1 MTRFFL
7 GLFSFLFIAL
17 VSISSFAQQGSKG
30 GFNFKFIDEVTGVRV
45 LPYEVIVKER
55 NNRNLQYKIDAG
67 KIASNGTF
75 FLPLTN
81 GVYDVTVSAVGYK
94 QVATYFEVQDK
105 KINVN
110 FKMEPQSPP
119 AEVSVDYIR
128 SLHKADAMVITGYV
142 VADELGL
149 PLDSVLVYSADKA
162 ARTVTDKR
170 GYFKLV
176 LPLPVSDAQVEARN
190 KVLFARQGYTTEVR
204 QRFDMWPNGDAMLK
218 IRLTRGSGVHTVD
231 IVKKREPM
239 RAVINK

>member
-1 MTRFFL
+1 MTRFFSCL
-7 GLFSFLFIAL
+7 LNFLLVAL
-17 VSISSFAQQGSKG
+17 ISVSSFAQQGSKG

-45 LPYEVIVKER
+45 LPYEVIVKEP
-55 NNRNLQYKIDAG
+55 NNRNQQYKIDAG
-67 KIASNGTF
+67 KIAGNGTA

>member
-1 MTRFFL
+1 MTRFFSYVL
-7 GLFSFLFIAL
+7 SLLFIAL
-17 VSISSFAQQGSKG
+17 LVTSSFAQQGSNS
-30 GFNFKFIDEVTGVRV
+30 GFNFRFVDEVTGARV

-67 KIASNGTF
+67 KIAANGTV
-75 FLPLTN
+75 FLPMTN

-94 QVATYFEVQDK
+94 RVATYFEVKDK

-119 AEVSVDYIR
+119 AEVSVDYLR
-128 SLHKADAMVITGYV
+128 SLRKADAMIITGYV
-142 VADELGL
+142 MADELGL

-176 LPLPVSDAQVEARN
+176 LPLPVSEAQVEARN
-190 KVLFARQGYTTEVR
+190 RVLFTRYGYTTEAR

-218 IRLTRGSGVHTVD
+218 IRLKRGIGVHTVD
-231 IVKKREPM
+231 IVNKREPM
-239 RAVINK
+239 RSVLDK

>member
-17 VSISSFAQQGSKG
+17 VSITSFAQQGSKG
-30 GFNFKFIDEVTGVRV
+30 GFNFRFIDEVTGARV
-45 LPYEVIVKER
+45 LPYEVIVNDR
-55 NNRNLQYKIDAG
+55 NN
-67 KIASNGTF
+67 SNQKYRINAERVAANRTT
-75 FLPLTN
+75 FLPVPN
-81 GVYDVTVSAVGYK
+81 GIYDITIHATGYK
-94 QVATYFEVQDK
+94 QVATYFEVKDK

-110 FKMEPQSPP
+110 FKMEPQTPP

-149 PLDSVLVYSADKA
+149 PLDSVLVYSADKT
-162 ARTVTDKR
+162 ARTITDKR

-176 LPLPVSDAQVEARN
+176 LPLPVSDAQVAARN
-190 KVLFARQGYTTEVR
+190 KVLFARYGYTTEVR

-231 IVKKREPM
+231 VVTKREPM
-239 RAVINK
+239 RAVLNK